1 MNVEQ
6 VLENVCQQVVEQGAS
21 ALSAQRIDRE
31 NAARALP
38 EVLSMEMAELHNLND
53 LVSRTVDRARP
64 LWKALGIRVV
74 LQLDEMLPPVQ
85 MLVEPTRDALAVAL
99 DLCLAGDLDTLRV
112 HTRVCRDKAVLT
124 LERLLAPRFGVGQ
137 AYHQDQTRL
146 SWIEAGSMGRV
157 ELVVGDRTT
166 RALGG
171 RMSIQHR
178 HGDLRLWLE
187 LPILSRPH
195 AGWLAG
201 FSDDP
206 VHASLGWD
214 RMRFPPGHG
223 EGEIPM
229 TATQQTLS

>member
-1 MNVEQ
+1 MNVNQ
-6 VLENVCQQVVEQGAS
+6 VLDDVCKQVVAGGAE
-21 ALSAQRIDRE
+21 ALSAQRIDRAG
-31 NAARALP
+31 AARAMP

-53 LVSRTVDRARP
+53 VVTRVVDRARP

-74 LQLDEMLPPVQ
+74 LKLDQMLPPVQ
-85 MLVEPTRDALAVAL
+85 MLVKPTEEAMAVAL
-99 DLCLAGDLDTLRV
+99 DICLAGDLDTLRV
-112 HTRVCRDKAVLT
+112 HTRVVKDRAVLT
-124 LERLLAPRFGVGQ
+124 LERLLAPRYGVAQ
-137 AYHQDQTRL
+137 ALLRDRTEVQ
-146 SWIEAGSMGRV
+146 WVEAGSMGRV

-178 HGDLRLWLE
+178 DGDLRLWME

-201 FSDDP
+201 FSDP
-206 VHASLGWD
+206 HRTSLEWN
-214 RMRFPPGHG
+214 RMRFPPAHG

-229 TATQQTLS
+229 SCNQPLS